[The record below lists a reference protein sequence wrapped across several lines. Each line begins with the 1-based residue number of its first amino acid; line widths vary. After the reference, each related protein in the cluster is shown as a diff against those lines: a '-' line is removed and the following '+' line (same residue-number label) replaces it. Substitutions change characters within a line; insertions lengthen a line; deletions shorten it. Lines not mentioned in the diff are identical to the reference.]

1 MSKSKGQKITVQ
13 FTEDITSVVNTN
25 AQARV
30 EYKKGITVSGTST
43 GSLANLLD
51 NNLTNTWGHYSV
63 SNFIQ
68 TDMQN
73 DISDIKRFLHGFKV
87 HIGASSRP
95 TSYTISISDNGST
108 YTPIKNDTIP
118 QSAGW
123 HEFILDTPVKTRYA
137 RVNFGYSGSFV
148 INEFALLVGS
158 KIGGFTVSG
167 QEYKYVD
174 GPILDKEYVI
184 EDISNHPVLDK
195 AILIEFNEF
204 GRFPTVEGSLTVNYD
219 ATVGTLAGRGGNV
232 ESFNHIFTPDDIVP
246 EPNPNEQETLT
257 VAPAELVLNFIPIEY
272 VSRYA
277 EETLTVAPAELTVTL
292 IYVGVVNP

>member
-30 EYKKGITVSGTST
+30 ERQDLPYTAVGTYSSNVIDRAFDGNTGTYWESRST
-43 GSLANLLD
+43 GNYIQIDLAQ
-51 NNLTNTWGHYSV
+51 V
-63 SNFIQ
+63 A
-68 TDMQN
+68 
-73 DISDIKRFLHGFKV
+73 RFVHGFKV
-87 HIGASSRP
+87 YAGSSYRP
-95 TSYTISISDNGST
+95 SNYLLSISDDGVT
-108 YTPIKNDTIP
+108 YTNIKTDSIP
-118 QSAGW
+118 QATGW
-123 HEFILDTPVKTRYA
+123 HELLLDTPVKTRFV
-137 RVNFGYSGSFV
+137 RINFGYV
-148 INEFALLVGS
+148 TRLYIYEFALLVGS
-158 KIGGFTVSG
+158 KVGGFTVSG

-277 EETLTVAPAELTVTL
+277 EETLMVAPAELTVTL